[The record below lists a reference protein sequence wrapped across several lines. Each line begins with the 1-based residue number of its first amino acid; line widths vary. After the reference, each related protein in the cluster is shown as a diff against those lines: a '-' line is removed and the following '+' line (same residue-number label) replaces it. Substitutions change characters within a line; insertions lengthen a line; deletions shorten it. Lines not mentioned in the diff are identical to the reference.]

1 MARTRPLDRLDE
13 IVEAAARVFAGQGYR
28 RTQMVDVARELGV
41 AAGTLYNYVES
52 KEALFD
58 LCLQRAFA
66 PGPPAP
72 PERLPVPTPDP
83 GEVVD
88 HVRQSLVRAGGTPG
102 LVAALERDRAEDP
115 ARELSELVHELYGL
129 LARHADGIRLL
140 ERSAADR
147 PDLAALYFRRAR
159 GGLIERWRRY
169 LERRTEAG
177 QLRDVPDLATAARLL
192 IESVAWFAWHRR
204 GDPEP
209 VPYDDHTA
217 AETIALF
224 ARRALVKEER

>member
-1 MARTRPLDRLDE
+1 VARTRPLGRLDE

-28 RTQMVDVARELGV
+28 RTQMADVARELGV

-58 LCLQRAFA
+58 LCLQRAFVA
-66 PGPPAP
+66 GPPAAP
-72 PERLPVPTPDP
+72 DRFPVPTPDP
-83 GEVVD
+83 GRVAD
-88 HVRQSLVRAGGTPG
+88 HVRESLVRAGGTPG
-102 LVAALERDRAEDP
+102 LVEALRRSEVDDP
-115 ARELSELVHELYGL
+115 ALELSELVHELYAF
-129 LARHADGIRLL
+129 LAANADGIRLL
-140 ERSAADR
+140 ERSAVDR

-169 LERRTEAG
+169 LELRIDAG
-177 QLRDVPDLATAARLL
+177 HFRSVPDLETAARLL

-209 VPYDDHTA
+209 GPYDDETA
-217 AETIALF
+217 AATIALF
-224 ARRALVKEER
+224 AERALVKEDR